1 MKTLIKGGR
10 VLDPASKTDA
20 VKDVLFEDGV
30 ILKVAENITDDAEN
44 VIDADGMFVMPG
56 LIDLHVHFREPGFEH
71 KETIRTGARAA
82 AAPSTSGAPC
92 CWASPARAGRC
103 LQRTRRSPP

>member
-56 LIDLHVHFREPGFEH
+56 LIDLHVHFREPALSIKRQSVQVREQLQ
-71 KETIRTGARAA
+71 EVD
-82 AAPSTSGAPC
+82 
-92 CWASPARAGRC
+92 
-103 LQRTRRSPP
+103 LQRFVPCLILSLLLTVLRW

>member
-44 VIDADGMFVMPG
+44 ANAYLVEI
-56 LIDLHVHFREPGFEH
+56 LEN
-71 KETIRTGARAA
+71 
-82 AAPSTSGAPC
+82 
-92 CWASPARAGRC
+92 
-103 LQRTRRSPP
+103 

>member
-44 VIDADGMFVMPG
+44 VIDADGDVCNAGTYRFTCP
-56 LIDLHVHFREPGFEH
+56 FQ
-71 KETIRTGARAA
+71 GA
-82 AAPSTSGAPC
+82 
-92 CWASPARAGRC
+92 WF
-103 LQRTRRSPP
+103 

>member
-44 VIDADGMFVMPG
+44 VIDADGDRKSV
-56 LIDLHVHFREPGFEH
+56 V
-71 KETIRTGARAA
+71 
-82 AAPSTSGAPC
+82 
-92 CWASPARAGRC
+92 
-103 LQRTRRSPP
+103 

>member
-56 LIDLHVHFREPGFEH
+56 LIRENPY
-71 KETIRTGARAA
+71 
-82 AAPSTSGAPC
+82 
-92 CWASPARAGRC
+92 RC
-103 LQRTRRSPP
+103 ESSCKRWIFNGLCHA

>member
-71 KETIRTGARAA
+71 KETIRTEQLQEVD
-82 AAPSTSGAPC
+82 
-92 CWASPARAGRC
+92 
-103 LQRTRRSPP
+103 LQRFVPCLILSLLLTALRW